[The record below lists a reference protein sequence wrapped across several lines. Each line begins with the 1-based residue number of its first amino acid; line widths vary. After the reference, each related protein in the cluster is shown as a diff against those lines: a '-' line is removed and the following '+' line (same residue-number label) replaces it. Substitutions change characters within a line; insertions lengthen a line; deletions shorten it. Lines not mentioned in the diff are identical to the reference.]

1 MGDDYYL
8 LLIVSAK
15 PRPEHCA
22 HPVTSFN
29 EVCTEHINVTFNA
42 TDIRVKEI
50 ANHSKKYGGS

>member
-1 MGDDYYL
+1 M
-8 LLIVSAK
+8 
-15 PRPEHCA
+15 
-22 HPVTSFN
+22 TSFN